1 MYKRQDQKRGK
12 VPHWNFKRL
21 SSRENPLVLFTLAAQ
36 AAAGAFALQFG
47 GALAGIAGFTAFAE
61 SPLYAPLAIVN
72 FMLVAFGLFMSTM
85 HLGKPH
91 RFYRGF
97 NNLRHSPVSR
107 EGLGIAIFIG
117 GLGLHIL
124 ASLPGNAWFRAL
136 WQAVFGVDIAA
147 LAGTSFV
154 RALAMG
160 SGVLALLGAAAGL
173 YYMNRCYRIK
183 ARPFW
188 NHWQVATAFG
198 GSVLSLGSL
207 LAGAVVLGT
216 LAALDVPRD
225 TVALVFGALLT
236 AGLAIEGI
244 GHVAH
249 AKAMGTAAH
258 EGGASYYIQSTTFG
272 KTYTLRNTLLGANL
286 LLAACLLTVLAVD
299 GASPYTLAGWALV
312 GVVTLFTSLIGRA
325 LFYVL
330 VIPTTMPG
338 AFFWKNKGFEDHARQ
353 IGLARMPQVGVAP
366 LRH

>member
-1 MYKRQDQKRGK
+1 
-12 VPHWNFKRL
+12 
-21 SSRENPLVLFTLAAQ
+21 
-36 AAAGAFALQFG
+36 
-47 GALAGIAGFTAFAE
+47 
-61 SPLYAPLAIVN
+61 
-72 FMLVAFGLFMSTM
+72 MSTM

-107 EGLGIAIFIG
+107 EGLGIAVFIG
-117 GLGLHIL
+117 CLGLHIL
-124 ASLPGNAWFRAL
+124 ASLPGNAWFQALWRAL
-136 WQAVFGVDIAA
+136 FGADIGA
-147 LAGTSFV
+147 LAATSAV
-154 RALAMG
+154 RTLGVG
-160 SGVLALLGAAAGL
+160 SGLLALLGAATGL
-173 YYMNRCYRIK
+173 YYMNRCYRIP

-198 GSVLSLGSL
+198 GSVLALGSL

-216 LAALDVPRD
+216 LAVLDAPRD
-225 TVALVFGALLT
+225 AAALVFGTLLT

-258 EGGASYYIQSTTFG
+258 EGGASYYIQTTTFG
-272 KTYTLRNTLLGANL
+272 KTYTLRNTLLGVNL
-286 LLAACLLTVLAVD
+286 LVALGLLTVLAVD
-299 GASPYTLAGWALV
+299 GASAYTLAGWALV
-312 GVVTLFTSLIGRA
+312 GAVTIITSLIGRA

-338 AFFWKNKGFEDHARQ
+338 AFFWKNKGFEEHARQ
-353 IGLARMPQVGVAP
+353 IGLARLPQVGVAP